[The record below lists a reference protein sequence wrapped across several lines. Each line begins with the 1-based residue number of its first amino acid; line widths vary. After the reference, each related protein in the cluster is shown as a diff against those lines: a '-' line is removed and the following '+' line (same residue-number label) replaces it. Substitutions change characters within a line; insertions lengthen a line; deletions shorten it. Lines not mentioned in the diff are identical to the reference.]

1 VRFADPRL
9 TAIAEKVRGGDRL
22 SRDDGLVLLDTD
34 DLLGVGRLADRAKS
48 RREGDRVYFVMNRHI
63 TPTNVCVLSCAFC
76 GFARKPGEAGAYEHT
91 IEDMVAMVRDG
102 TREVHIVGGHHPDW
116 PFEYYE
122 RMIAAIHAARPAVQ
136 IKAFTAAEI
145 DYFWRRWKIEPKEA
159 LARLKAAGLQS
170 MPGGGAE
177 IFSPRLAK
185 LLRYTGK
192 ADPDRW
198 CEIHG
203 IAHGLGIPT
212 NATMLYGHLET
223 PAERVD
229 HLLRLRAQQ
238 DVSGGFLT
246 FVPLA
251 YQTGTTRLVPR
262 QTPPADSL
270 RTIAAARLLLDNFP
284 HVEAYW
290 VVLGEATASIALNF
304 GADDVNGTLEDERI
318 QHLSGAETPAGL
330 AREQLFRMIRDARK
344 TPVER
349 DALYTDVGGPDM
361 APPTPPRSGRPG
373 GAGSSPHH
381 VGGPD
386 MAPHTP
392 QRSGR
397 PGGAGSSLDHALGR
411 GGDTSRILERIR
423 DKALAGE
430 RLDRAEGR
438 FLLTDAPLLEVGAL
452 ASEVRFARLP
462 GRVVTFVIDSN
473 PNYTNVCV
481 TDCQFCA
488 FYRKPGDPEAWTLS
502 VDEVLA
508 KVESAAARG
517 ATTVLLQGGHNPALP
532 LDYYLTLVR
541 ETRRRFPR
549 VTPHFFTASEIR
561 TMAEVAGLTVEEVLD
576 RLWEAGQR
584 TIPGGGAEILSA
596 RVRARI
602 EPKKGGPETWLSV
615 HRAAH
620 RRGFRSTATMMY
632 GHVEQ
637 VDDVLDHLDAV
648 RSLQDEHGGFTA
660 FVPWSFKP
668 GNTLLEKWI
677 KHYQGPNAYLRMLG
691 AARLYLDN
699 VPHVQAS
706 WFSEGK
712 QAGQVALHF
721 GADDWGGTLFEENVH
736 KAAAYVN
743 TVTVEEIV
751 ALIREAGFTPAQRTT
766 EYEILQRY

>member
-1 VRFADPRL
+1 MRFADARL
-9 TAIAEKVRGGDRL
+9 TSIADKVRAGDRL
-22 SRDDGLVLLDTD
+22 SRDDGLLLFETD
-34 DLLGVGRLADRAKS
+34 DLLGVGRLADHVKS
-48 RREGDRVYFVMNRHI
+48 RREGDRVYFVINRHI
-63 TPTNVCVLSCAFC
+63 TPTNVCVLSCSFC
-76 GFARKPGEAGAYEHT
+76 GFARKPGEAGSYEHT
-91 IEDMVAMVRDG
+91 IEDMVGMVRDE

-122 RMIAAIHAARPAVQ
+122 RMIAAIHAARPEVQ

-145 DYFWRRWKIEPKEA
+145 DYFWRRWKIEPKDA
-159 LARLKAAGLQS
+159 LERLKAAGLQS

-177 IFSPRLAK
+177 IFSPRLAR
-185 LLRYTGK
+185 LLKYTGK

-203 IAHGLGIPT
+203 IAHALGIRT
-212 NATMLYGHLET
+212 NATMLYGHVET

-251 YQTGTTRLVPR
+251 YQTATTKLVER

-270 RTIAAARLLLDNFP
+270 RTIAVSRLLLDNFA

-290 VVLGEATASIALNF
+290 VVLGEETASIALHF

-318 QHLSGAETPAGL
+318 QHLSGAQTPAGL
-330 AREQLFRMIRDARK
+330 AREQLFRMIRDAGK

-349 DALYTDVGGPDM
+349 DALYNLV
-361 APPTPPRSGRPG
+361 
-373 GAGSSPHH
+373 
-381 VGGPD
+381 VGPD
-386 MAPHTP
+386 MAPHAP

-397 PGGAGSSLDHALGR
+397 PGEAVAPLDHPPAHPRQPAARL
-411 GGDTSRILERIR
+411 DEIR
-423 DKALAGE
+423 DKALNGT
-430 RLDRAEGR
+430 RLGRAEGR
-438 FLLTDAPLLEVGAL
+438 WLLTDAPLLEVGAL
-452 ASEVRFARLP
+452 ANEARFARHP
-462 GRVVTFVIDSN
+462 ERVVTFVIDTN

-488 FYRKPGDPEAWTLS
+488 FYRKPGDTEAWTLT

-508 KVESAAARG
+508 KIELAASKG
-517 ATTVLLQGGHNPALP
+517 ATTVLLQGGHNPTLP
-532 LDYYLTLVR
+532 LEYYLTLVR
-541 ETRRRFPR
+541 ETRRRFPE
-549 VTPHFFTASEIR
+549 VTPHFFTASEIQ
-561 TMAEVAGLTVEEVLD
+561 TMAQVSTLSVEDVLQ

-584 TIPGGGAEILSA
+584 TIPGGGAEVLST
-596 RVRARI
+596 RVRTRI
-602 EPKKGGPETWLSV
+602 EPKKGGPEAWLSV

-620 RRGFRSTATMMY
+620 RRGFKSTATMMY

-637 VDDVLDHLDAV
+637 VDDLLDHFDAI
-648 RSLQDEHGGFTA
+648 RALQDEHGGFTA

-677 KHYQGPNAYLRMLG
+677 KHYEGPNAYLRML
-691 AARLYLDN
+691 AVSRLYLDN
-699 VPHVQAS
+699 FPHVQAS

-743 TVTVEEIV
+743 TVSVEEIV
-751 ALIREAGFTPAQRTT
+751 TLIRETGFTPAQRTT
-766 EYEILQRY
+766 EYEILRRY